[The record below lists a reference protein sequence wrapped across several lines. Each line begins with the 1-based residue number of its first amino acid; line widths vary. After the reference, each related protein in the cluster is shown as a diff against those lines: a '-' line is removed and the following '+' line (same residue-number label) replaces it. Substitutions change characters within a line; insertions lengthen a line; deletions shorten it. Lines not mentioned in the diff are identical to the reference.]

1 MKTETVPLLE
11 AVLILVYVAVT
22 LSSFAYFFHSLLV
35 NLPTAMAVSSELG
48 LEL

>member
-11 AVLILVYVAVT
+11 SVLMLVYVAVT
-22 LSSFAYFFHSLLV
+22 LSWFAYLFHSLLV
-35 NLPTAMAVSSELG
+35 NLPAAMAVSSELG